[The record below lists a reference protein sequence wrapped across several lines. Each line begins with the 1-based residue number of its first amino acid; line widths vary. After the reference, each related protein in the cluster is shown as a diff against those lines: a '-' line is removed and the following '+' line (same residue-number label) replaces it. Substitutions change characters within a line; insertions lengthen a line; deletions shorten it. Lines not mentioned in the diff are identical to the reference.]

1 MDYYSNEGGTI
12 IEVKGPV
19 MIITSNRPELKNG
32 ANWQSAEQS
41 AKAYQMAI
49 DDPDIRVIV
58 LTGIGEYFNTGGRV
72 DASDPE
78 DRRKYAEM
86 IARTTALKKKVRQP
100 IICAINGHCLK
111 GGMGIVADADLAVAK
126 RTAMF
131 GLPEVRMGGVP
142 MVVLAQL
149 IGSVPKKLLLEASYS
164 STYFDAETAC
174 RIGLVNAV
182 TDEEDFWPTVERY
195 IHMIVDNPKELIQMT
210 HDAYYEMAAIPQK
223 AERIAFAQQ
232 FLEERV
238 LPQMTKEKQEY
249 NV

>member
-19 MIITSNRPELKNG
+19 MTITSNRPELKNG
-32 ANWQSAEQS
+32 GNWKSAEQT
-41 AKAYQMAI
+41 AKAWNLAI
-49 DDPDIRVIV
+49 TDKDIRVIV

-72 DASDPE
+72 DANDPE

-86 IARTTALKKKVRQP
+86 IARTTALKKQVRQP
-100 IICAINGHCLK
+100 IIAAINGHCLK
-111 GGMGIVADADLAVAK
+111 GGMGVMADADLAIAK
-126 RTAMF
+126 RTALF

-149 IGSVPKKLLLEASYS
+149 MNAIPKKLLLEASYS
-164 STYFDAETAC
+164 SQYFDAETAY

-195 IHMIVDNPKELIQMT
+195 VHMIIHNPPLLVQMT
-210 HDAYYEMAAIPQK
+210 HDAYFAMAEIQDTQA
-223 AERIAFAQQ
+223 RIDFAQKM
-232 FLEERV
+232 LEEQV
-238 LPQMTKEKQEY
+238 LPQMAKEKQEY